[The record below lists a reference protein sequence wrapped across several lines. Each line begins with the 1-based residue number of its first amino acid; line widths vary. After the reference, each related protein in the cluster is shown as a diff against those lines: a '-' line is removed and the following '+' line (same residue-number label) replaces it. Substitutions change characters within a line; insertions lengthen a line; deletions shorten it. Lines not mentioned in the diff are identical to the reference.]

1 MEVDDDY
8 YEETDLTINKD
19 KKRISS
25 SSILNSKNDLNG
37 SDSFLMSD
45 IEKKKKKK
53 KKKSKSQ
60 KKRKMKEKKKF
71 RKRNRERK

>member
-8 YEETDLTINKD
+8 YEETDLKINKD

-45 IEKKKKKK
+45 IEKKKKKN
-53 KKKSKSQ
+53 KKKSKCQ
-60 KKRKMKEKKKF
+60 WQI
-71 RKRNRERK
+71 